1 MKITPAFLVYFGL
14 SLGMSRTE
22 TIHTA
27 YGELLD
33 LIDCRA
39 IYNGADYERLLTYD
53 EIMNQE

>member
-1 MKITPAFLVYFGL
+1 MTRA
-14 SLGMSRTE
+14 E
-22 TIHTA
+22 TYHTA

-39 IYNGADYERLLTYD
+39 IYNGADYERPLTYD

>member
-14 SLGMSRTE
+14 SLGLSLGE
-22 TIHTA
+22 TLNIT

-33 LIDCRA
+33 LIDCRS
-39 IYNGADYERLLTYD
+39 IYNGADIEQPLTYD